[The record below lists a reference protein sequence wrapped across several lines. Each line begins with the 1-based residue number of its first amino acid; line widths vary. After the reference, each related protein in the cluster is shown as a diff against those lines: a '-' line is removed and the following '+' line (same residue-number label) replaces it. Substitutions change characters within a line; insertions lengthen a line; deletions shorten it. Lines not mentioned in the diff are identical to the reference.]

1 MGKSI
6 TDVPPAY
13 GMNADP
19 IAPDIDRMAT
29 LIEEHL
35 KSAFLD
41 DPSEWS
47 DRWREARYFVVY
59 RIGDVQETFSFV
71 PGEVAESIESAAV
84 QWLMLPPMDVSEAVE
99 KMRRYYVGAAEY
111 FVRYK
116 HRLPIVHDLLTADR
130 KRLVRSLVRNDP
142 SRWTEGEEF
151 IWSLMVFA
159 FVTRL
164 LSQPAGANCLIVDD
178 VRVNADD
185 LEAAVWNPAYDAK
198 DVRRLRA
205 DAIKFGGREYSST
218 RINVG

>member
-1 MGKSI
+1 M
-6 TDVPPAY
+6 TYAVDPVR
-13 GMNADP
+13 GMNAGP
-19 IAPDIDRMAT
+19 VAPDIDRMAI

-35 KSAFLD
+35 KSAYLD
-41 DPSEWS
+41 DPSDWS
-47 DRWREARYFVVY
+47 DRWKDDRYFVVY

-71 PGEVAESIESAAV
+71 PGEVAEAIESAAV
-84 QWLMLPPMDVSEAVE
+84 QWLLLPPMDVGEAID

-130 KRLVRSLVRNDP
+130 KRLVRSLVKNDP
-142 SRWTEGEEF
+142 SRRSEDEAF

-164 LSQPAGANCLIVDD
+164 LSQPAGANCLIIDD

-185 LEAAVWNPAYDAK
+185 LERAVWNPAYDEE
-198 DVRRLRA
+198 DVRRLKKDVVR
-205 DAIKFGGREYSST
+205 FGGREYSST